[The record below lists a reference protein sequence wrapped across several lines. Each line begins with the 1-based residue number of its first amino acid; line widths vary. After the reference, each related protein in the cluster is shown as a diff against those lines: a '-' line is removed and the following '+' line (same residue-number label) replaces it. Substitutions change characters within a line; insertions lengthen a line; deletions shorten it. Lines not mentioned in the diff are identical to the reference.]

1 MTLVPR
7 PALVM
12 WPHSWL
18 AIGPSVV
25 GIGLTRATTCAKNFV
40 GEKSGIG
47 GVRSGSKEGVIVF
60 ENLGNWIL
68 ILLVLLLIL
77 LIVFAKF
84 YQRSS
89 KDVAFV
95 RTGLGGEKIVLTGG
109 ALAIPIVHQTTPVNM
124 NTLRLDVERV
134 KESALITKDWMR
146 VDLHTAFYVRVVAT
160 RAGVALAAQTL
171 GARTLNSQSIQE
183 LMEGKFVDAMRTAA
197 AELTLEELHAGR
209 AFIDR
214 VRSLIQE
221 DVTKNG
227 LELKS
232 VSLSRMDQTSKQYFD
247 PSNTFDAEG
256 LIRITKET
264 EHSRQTRNEIE
275 KATELKIQDT
285 NLDAE
290 EKSLVVKRQ
299 SEYARLQTEYEI
311 ATRRSEQ
318 AALISSSRAQQESVA
333 AQAEIVQSEIVAKAR
348 LVSEQAI
355 EAERIKKEQTIEAE
369 RIKKEQ
375 AVEAERI
382 KKEQII
388 RKAEI
393 DKALL
398 LDVETINL
406 DRLVK
411 VASEDRAITLL
422 AKQKERAEASKVTS
436 EAEAAAASAEET
448 IGTAREV
455 ARAEREHKIGVSRA
469 ERIAQEKAIAAK
481 LAAEAERISSADIA
495 KAKEII
501 AAAEAAAERIK
512 LLAEAEG
519 RREINEAA
527 NVLSDSQVTM
537 QLKLAIVQSLPSIIR
552 ESVKPIENIEGIKI
566 IDIGGVGAPTG
577 VSPSGGP
584 GETPLGAGPP
594 AGGGDLIDRAVS
606 GALRYRMQGP
616 VVDGLLREVGLIG
629 ENGGLANVVGNVSE
643 IAKSPSTPTK
653 PIGPKVRDA
662 SARTKKG

>member
-1 MTLVPR
+1 LV
-7 PALVM
+7 
-12 WPHSWL
+12 
-18 AIGPSVV
+18 AIGFQAVV
-25 GIGLTRATTCAKNFV
+25 IWLDTRGVVREKKSRPFWGIVKLLQD
-40 GEKSGIG
+40 
-47 GVRSGSKEGVIVF
+47 
-60 ENLGNWIL
+60 LGNWL
-68 ILLVLLLIL
+68 LVGLVLLLIL
-77 LIVFAKF
+77 LIIFAKF

-124 NTLRLDVERV
+124 NTLRLDVERAN
-134 KESALITKDWMR
+134 EHALITKDRMR

-160 RAGVALAAQTL
+160 RQGVALAAQTL

-197 AELTLEELHAGR
+197 AELTLDELHANGR
-209 AFIDR
+209 TFIDR
-214 VRSLIQE
+214 VRSLIQD

-227 LELKS
+227 LELES
-232 VSLSRMDQTSKQYFD
+232 VSLSRMDQTAKQYFD

-290 EKSLVVKRQ
+290 EKTLVVKRQ

-318 AALISSSRAQQESVA
+318 TAQIASMRAEQERIA
-333 AQAEIVQSEIVAKAR
+333 AQAEIAQSEIVAKAR
-348 LVSEQAI
+348 LSSEQTV
-355 EAERIKKEQTIEAE
+355 EEERIKKD
-369 RIKKEQ
+369 
-375 AVEAERI
+375 
-382 KKEQII
+382 QII
-388 RKAEI
+388 RRAEI
-393 DKALL
+393 DKAKTLEV
-398 LDVETINL
+398 DEINV
-406 DRLVK
+406 DKLVK
-411 VASEDRAITLL
+411 MAAEDRTISLL
-422 AKQKERAEASKVTS
+422 AKQRERAEASKTTS
-436 EAEAAAASAEET
+436 EAEAAAAGAEET
-448 IGTAREV
+448 IHTAREV
-455 ARAEREHKIGVSRA
+455 ARVERENKIGISRT

-481 LAAEAERISSADIA
+481 LAAEAERVSSADIA

-501 AAAEAAAERIK
+501 ATAEAAAERIK

-537 QLKLAIVQSLPSIIR
+537 QLKLAVVQSLPSIIR
-552 ESVKPIENIEGIKI
+552 ESVKPIENIDGIKI
-566 IDIGGVGAPTG
+566 IDIGGIGASTG
-577 VSPSGGP
+577 VSPNGP
-584 GETPLGAGPP
+584 GETPPGGGPP
-594 AGGGDLIDRAVS
+594 GGGDLIERAVS

-616 VVDGLLREVGLIG
+616 VVDGLLREVGLVS
-629 ENGGLANVVGNVSE
+629 ENGGLADVVGSVSE
-643 IAKSPSTPTK
+643 IAKSPSSQGTIGNLSAPAK
-653 PIGPKVRDA
+653 PIGPKVRDD

>member
-1 MTLVPR
+1 MGYHV
-7 PALVM
+7 
-12 WPHSWL
+12 
-18 AIGPSVV
+18 
-25 GIGLTRATTCAKNFV
+25 AKNSMR
-40 GEKSGIG
+40 EKSVGG
-47 GVRSGSKEGVIVF
+47 GSEDGVRGDIVI
-60 ENLGNWIL
+60 ENLGNWVL

-124 NTLRLDVERV
+124 NTLRLDVERA
-134 KESALITKDWMR
+134 KERALITKDWMR

-160 RAGVALAAQTL
+160 RQGVALAAQTL

-183 LMEGKFVDAMRTAA
+183 LMEGKFVDAMRTAV
-197 AELTLEELHAGR
+197 AELTLEELHANGR

-227 LELKS
+227 LELES
-232 VSLSRMDQTSKQYFD
+232 VSLSSMDQTSKQYFD

-256 LIRITKET
+256 LIRITRET

-299 SEYARLQTEYEI
+299 SEYARLQAEYEI

-318 AALISSSRAQQESVA
+318 AAQIASSRAQQESIA

-348 LVSEQAI
+348 FLSEQTV
-355 EAERIKKEQTIEAE
+355 EAERIRKEETIEAE
-369 RIKKEQ
+369 RIRKDQ
-375 AVEAERI
+375 T
-382 KKEQII
+382 I

-393 DKALL
+393 DKDSL

-406 DRLVK
+406 DKLVK

-436 EAEAAAASAEET
+436 EAEAAAAGAEET

-455 ARAEREHKIGVSRA
+455 ARAEREHRIGISRA
-469 ERIAQEKAIAAK
+469 ERIAQEKAIAAR
-481 LAAEAERISSADIA
+481 LAAEAERVSATDIA

-501 AAAEAAAERIK
+501 AAADAAAERIK

-519 RREINEAA
+519 RRQINEAA

-537 QLKLAIVQSLPSIIR
+537 QLKLAVVQSLPSIIR

-566 IDIGGVGAPTG
+566 IDIGGIGAPTG
-577 VSPSGGP
+577 ASPNGGS
-584 GETPLGAGPP
+584 GETPPGGGPP
-594 AGGGDLIDRAVS
+594 GSGDLIDRAVS

-616 VVDGLLREVGLIG
+616 VVDGLLREVGLID
-629 ENGGLANVVGNVSE
+629 ENGSLAKVVGKISE
-643 IAKSPSTPTK
+643 ITKGPSAPTK
-653 PIGPKVRDA
+653 PIGPKVRDG

>member
-1 MTLVPR
+1 M
-7 PALVM
+7 
-12 WPHSWL
+12 
-18 AIGPSVV
+18 
-25 GIGLTRATTCAKNFV
+25 
-40 GEKSGIG
+40 
-47 GVRSGSKEGVIVF
+47 KE
-60 ENLGNWIL
+60 
-68 ILLVLLLIL
+68 
-77 LIVFAKF
+77 
-84 YQRSS
+84 R
-89 KDVAFV
+89 
-95 RTGLGGEKIVLTGG
+95 
-109 ALAIPIVHQTTPVNM
+109 
-124 NTLRLDVERV
+124 
-134 KESALITKDWMR
+134 ALITKDRMR

-183 LMEGKFVDAMRTAA
+183 LMDGKFVDAMRTAA
-197 AELTLEELHAGR
+197 AEMTLEELHGSGR

-214 VRSLIQE
+214 VRSLIQD

-227 LELKS
+227 LELES
-232 VSLSRMDQTSKQYFD
+232 VSLSSMDQTSKQYFD

-256 LIRITKET
+256 LIRITRET

-299 SEYARLQTEYEI
+299 SEYARLQAEYEI
-311 ATRRSEQ
+311 AIRRSEQ
-318 AALISSSRAQQESVA
+318 AAQIASSRAEQEGVA
-333 AQAEIVQSEIVAKAR
+333 AQAEIAQSETVAKAR
-348 LVSEQAI
+348 LLS
-355 EAERIKKEQTIEAE
+355 EQTIEAE
-369 RIKKEQ
+369 RIKKELAIEAEHIKKEQ
-375 AVEAERI
+375 AIEGERI

-393 DKALL
+393 DKASLI
-398 LDVETINL
+398 DVEAINL
-406 DRLVK
+406 DKLVK
-411 VASEDRAITLL
+411 VAAEERDITLL

-436 EAEAAAASAEET
+436 EAEAAAVTAEET
-448 IGTAREV
+448 IGTAREI

-495 KAKEII
+495 KAKELI
-501 AAAEAAAERIK
+501 AAADAAAARIK

-527 NVLSDSQVTM
+527 NMLSDSQVTM

-552 ESVKPIENIEGIKI
+552 ESVRPIENIEGIKI
-566 IDIGGVGAPTG
+566 IDIGGVSTPTG
-577 VSPSGGP
+577 
-584 GETPLGAGPP
+584 GAQTAVRANSSSAAPP
-594 AGGGDLIDRAVS
+594 GGGDLIDRAVS

-629 ENGGLANVVGNVSE
+629 ENGGLANLVGNVSE
-643 IAKSPSTPTK
+643 LARSPSTPAK
-653 PIGPKVRDA
+653 PIGPKVRDDW
-662 SARTKKG
+662 ARTKKS

>member
-1 MTLVPR
+1 
-7 PALVM
+7 
-12 WPHSWL
+12 
-18 AIGPSVV
+18 
-25 GIGLTRATTCAKNFV
+25 
-40 GEKSGIG
+40 
-47 GVRSGSKEGVIVF
+47 VI

-68 ILLVLLLIL
+68 VLVVLLLIL

-124 NTLRLDVERV
+124 STLRLDVERV
-134 KESALITKDWMR
+134 KERALITKDRMR

-171 GARTLNSQSIQE
+171 GARTLNSQSVRE
-183 LMEGKFVDAMRTAA
+183 LMDGKFVDAMRTAA
-197 AELTLEELHAGR
+197 AEMTLEELHGSGR

-214 VRSLIQE
+214 VRSLIQD

-227 LELKS
+227 LELES
-232 VSLSRMDQTSKQYFD
+232 VSLSSMDQTSKQYFD

-256 LIRITKET
+256 LIRITRET

-299 SEYARLQTEYEI
+299 SEYARLQAEYEI
-311 ATRRSEQ
+311 AIRRSEQ
-318 AALISSSRAQQESVA
+318 AAQIASSRAEQEGVA
-333 AQAEIVQSEIVAKAR
+333 AQAEIAQSEMVTKAR
-348 LVSEQAI
+348 LLS
-355 EAERIKKEQTIEAE
+355 EQTIEAE

-375 AVEAERI
+375 AIEAERI
-382 KKEQII
+382 KKEQAIEAERIKKDQII

-393 DKALL
+393 DKASL

-406 DRLVK
+406 DKLVK
-411 VASEDRAITLL
+411 VTAEERAITLL
-422 AKQKERAEASKVTS
+422 AKQRERAEASKVTS
-436 EAEAAAASAEET
+436 EAEAAAATAEET
-448 IGTAREV
+448 IGTAREI

-469 ERIAQEKAIAAK
+469 ERIAQEKAIAAR

-495 KAKEII
+495 KAKELI
-501 AAAEAAAERIK
+501 AAADAAAARIK

-527 NVLSDSQVTM
+527 NMLSDSQVTM

-566 IDIGGVGAPTG
+566 IDIGGVSAPTG
-577 VSPSGGP
+577 GTPNGGSGEGSSS
-584 GETPLGAGPP
+584 TAPP
-594 AGGGDLIDRAVS
+594 GGGDLIDRAVS

-629 ENGGLANVVGNVSE
+629 ENGGLANLVGNVSE
-643 IAKSPSTPTK
+643 VARSPSTLAK
-653 PIGPKVRDA
+653 PIGPKVRDD
-662 SARTKKG
+662 SARTKKS

>member
-1 MTLVPR
+1 
-7 PALVM
+7 
-12 WPHSWL
+12 
-18 AIGPSVV
+18 VV
-25 GIGLTRATTCAKNFV
+25 D
-40 GEKSGIG
+40 
-47 GVRSGSKEGVIVF
+47 
-60 ENLGNWIL
+60 NLGNWIL

-124 NTLRLDVERV
+124 STLRLDVERV
-134 KESALITKDWMR
+134 RERALITKDRMR

-183 LMEGKFVDAMRTAA
+183 LMDGKFVDAMRTAA
-197 AELTLEELHAGR
+197 AELTLEELHGSGR

-214 VRSLIQE
+214 VRSLIQD

-227 LELKS
+227 LELES
-232 VSLSRMDQTSKQYFD
+232 VSLSGMDQTAKQYFD

-256 LIRITKET
+256 LIRITRET

-275 KATELKIQDT
+275 KTTELKIQDT

-311 ATRRSEQ
+311 AIRRSEQ
-318 AALISSSRAQQESVA
+318 AAQIASSRAEQESIAV
-333 AQAEIVQSEIVAKAR
+333 QVEIAQSETVAKAR
-348 LVSEQAI
+348 LLSEQIIEAERIKKEQAI
-355 EAERIKKEQTIEAE
+355 EAERIKKEQVIEAE
-369 RIKKEQ
+369 RIKKD
-375 AVEAERI
+375 
-382 KKEQII
+382 QII

-393 DKALL
+393 DKASL

-406 DRLVK
+406 DKLVK
-411 VASEDRAITLL
+411 VTAEERAIALL
-422 AKQKERAEASKVTS
+422 AKQKERADASKVTS
-436 EAEAAAASAEET
+436 EAEAAAATAEET
-448 IGTAREV
+448 IGTAREI

-469 ERIAQEKAIAAK
+469 ERIAQEKAIASK

-495 KAKEII
+495 KAKELI
-501 AAAEAAAERIK
+501 AAADAAAARIK

-527 NVLSDSQVTM
+527 NILSDSQVTM

-566 IDIGGVGAPTG
+566 IDIGGVSAPTRG
-577 VSPSGGP
+577 TPNGGP
-584 GETPLGAGPP
+584 GEGSSSTAPP
-594 AGGGDLIDRAVS
+594 GGGDLIDRAVS

-643 IAKSPSTPTK
+643 VTKSPSTPAK
-653 PIGPKVRDA
+653 PIGPKVRDD
-662 SARTKKG
+662 SARTKKS

>member
-1 MTLVPR
+1 M
-7 PALVM
+7 
-12 WPHSWL
+12 
-18 AIGPSVV
+18 I
-25 GIGLTRATTCAKNFV
+25 
-40 GEKSGIG
+40 
-47 GVRSGSKEGVIVF
+47 

-68 ILLVLLLIL
+68 IVLVLLLIL

-124 NTLRLDVERV
+124 NTLRLDVERA
-134 KESALITKDWMR
+134 KENALITKDRMR

-160 RAGVALAAQTL
+160 REGVALAAQTL
-171 GARTLNSQSIQE
+171 GARTLNNQSIQE

-197 AELTLEELHAGR
+197 AELTLDELHANGR

-227 LELKS
+227 LELES
-232 VSLSRMDQTSKQYFD
+232 VSLSRMDQTAKQYFD

-275 KATELKIQDT
+275 KSIELKIQNT

-290 EKSLVVKRQ
+290 EKTLVVKRQ
-299 SEYARLQTEYEI
+299 SEYARMQAEYEI

-318 AALISSSRAQQESVA
+318 TAQIASMRAEQERIAAEV
-333 AQAEIVQSEIVAKAR
+333 EIAQSEIVAKAK
-348 LVSEQAI
+348 LLSEQAV
-355 EAERIKKEQTIEAE
+355 EEERIKKD
-369 RIKKEQ
+369 
-375 AVEAERI
+375 
-382 KKEQII
+382 QII

-393 DKALL
+393 DKASLV
-398 LDVETINL
+398 DVETINL
-406 DRLVK
+406 DKLVK
-411 VASEDRAITLL
+411 IASENRTISLL
-422 AKQKERAEASKVTS
+422 AKQKERAEATKATS
-436 EAEAAAASAEET
+436 EAEAAAAIAEET
-448 IGTAREV
+448 IATAREV
-455 ARAEREHKIGVSRA
+455 ARAEREQKIGVSHA
-469 ERIAQEKAIAAK
+469 ERLAQEKAIATK
-481 LAAEAERISSADIA
+481 LAAEAERVSSADIA
-495 KAKEII
+495 KAKEIM
-501 AAAEAAAERIK
+501 ASADAAAERIK

-519 RREINEAA
+519 RRQINEAA
-527 NVLSDSQVTM
+527 NVLSDSQVAM
-537 QLKLAIVQSLPSIIR
+537 QLKLALVQSLPNIIR

-566 IDIGGVGAPTG
+566 IDIAGIAASTAA
-577 VSPSGGP
+577 SPYNGPSETPPGGGP
-584 GETPLGAGPP
+584 P
-594 AGGGDLIDRAVS
+594 GGGDLIDRAVS

-629 ENGGLANVVGNVSE
+629 ESGGLANVVGNISG
-643 IAKSPSTPTK
+643 IAGSPSTPAK
-653 PIGPKVRDA
+653 PSEPETRDNA
-662 SARTKKG
+662 ARTKKG